1 MFKRMAIALATVLV
15 VAGCT
20 STTSPTPTTS
30 SPSPS
35 PTATVPEDLKDF
47 TLYFV
52 ADSPKGFR
60 LFSEVQQLPVS
71 YGVEE
76 VVAALVDG
84 TLQPFDPDYV
94 NLWGGSSSV
103 LSVEVTDELITVD
116 LAAVE
121 LNVGSEAEA
130 RAIGQVVWT
139 ATEIVGDLP
148 LRFLING
155 SETETLAGHVD
166 TSDAIERGETY
177 TELNDVQLVTPGSE
191 VTVTGTVTATG
202 FACTFEANVAWE
214 LWADDTI
221 VDQGSTLAAEACP
234 VRSAFSIELGELA
247 AGIYTLKAMEYSA
260 KDGNLSSI
268 DTKTFIVE

>member
-1 MFKRMAIALATVLV
+1 MFKKMAVSLVVVLV
-15 VAGCT
+15 VAGCS

-30 SPSPS
+30 NPTPSV
-35 PTATVPEDLKDF
+35 TVPEDLKDL

-52 ADSPKGFR
+52 DDTPKGFR

-71 YGVEE
+71 FDVEE
-76 VVAALVDG
+76 VVAALIDG
-84 TLQPFDPDYV
+84 TLQPRDPDYV

-103 LSVEVTDELITVD
+103 ISVDVSSDLITID

-139 ATEIVGDLP
+139 ATEIAGDLP
-148 LRFLING
+148 VRFLLNG
-155 SETETLAGHVD
+155 IETETLAGHVD
-166 TSDAIERGETY
+166 TSEPIERGESY
-177 TELNDVQLVTPGSE
+177 LSLNDVQLVTPSSE
-191 VTVTGTVTATG
+191 VTLTGPVTATG

-221 VDQGSTLAAEACP
+221 VDEGSTLAAEACP
-234 VRSAFSIELGELA
+234 VRSTFTIELGDLDP
-247 AGIYTLKAMEYSA
+247 GIYTLKAMEYSA
-260 KDGNLSSI
+260 KDGSLNSI
-268 DTKTFIVE
+268 DTKTFMVE